1 MSITSSM
8 YTGVTGL
15 LTYSG
20 AMSVLS
26 NNLANVNT
34 VGFKNSRSQFAD
46 LLSAKESGALIGR
59 GVRMAAVSPLFAQ
72 GVYQATGGVSD
83 ITIQGKGLFM
93 VKNTD
98 GQSFYTRAG
107 QFSLN
112 KEGVLVNPE
121 GLTVQGFPVDLN
133 GQTIG
138 GLQDIDLGGGLS
150 LLPKPTTEITL
161 AVNLDSRSTTP
172 TPTWAGGG
180 AVGTE
185 DTAQNWFAASNY
197 STTVRVF
204 DSLGQEHQLTFLFRT
219 TQSSPPEWDYT
230 VVAPVEDVQA
240 TPTNPGNL
248 ISVSTGTIVFN
259 TDGTLNI
266 GSSTIA
272 DITLTGLVNGAADLQ
287 VLAADMSFA
296 GSTQVA
302 TTSTLSSFQSDGSA
316 PGTLTGFTIDSQ
328 GIINGQY
335 SNGGILSLYKIALA
349 DFPGV
354 ERLTPSGG
362 TLWAQSP
369 ESGDPIIGT
378 PNSGGFGTTLSGGLE
393 QSTVDVA
400 QEFVAMIG
408 AQRGFQAN
416 SRVITVADQMYDE
429 VVNLKR

>member
-34 VGFKNSRSQFAD
+34 VGFKYSRSQFAD
-46 LLSAKESGALIGR
+46 LLSARESGVLIGR
-59 GVRMAAVSPLFAQ
+59 GVRMAAVSPLFSQ

-83 ITIQGKGLFM
+83 LTIQGKGLFI
-93 VKNTD
+93 VKDAD
-98 GQSFYTRAG
+98 GQPFYSRAG
-107 QFSLN
+107 QFSVD
-112 KEGVLVNPE
+112 KDGKLVTPE
-121 GLTVQGFPVDLN
+121 LMVVQGFQVDAN
-133 GQTIG
+133 GQPIG
-138 GLQDIDLGGGLS
+138 GLEGVQLGGGLS
-150 LLPKPTTEITL
+150 LLPEATTKVTL
-161 AVNLDSRSTTP
+161 SVNLDSRVTTP
-172 TPTWAGGG
+172 ADPWPGGVG
-180 AVGTE
+180 AD
-185 DTAQNWFAASNY
+185 DTATNWFAAKNY
-197 STTVRVF
+197 ATTVRVF
-204 DSLGQEHQLTFLFRT
+204 DSLGQEHQLTYLFRKNDT
-219 TQSSPPEWDYT
+219 NPLQWEYR
-230 VVAPVEDVQA
+230 VVVPITDVQA
-240 TPTNPGNL
+240 TPTNPDNL
-248 ISVSTGTIVFN
+248 IAVSEGTIEFN
-259 TDGTLNI
+259 TDGTLNQTA
-266 GSSTIA
+266 STIG
-272 DITLTGLVNGAADLQ
+272 DVSITGLVNGAADLTIA
-287 VLAADMSFA
+287 AADMSFA

-302 TTSTLSSFQSDGSA
+302 TASSLSSFQSDGSA
-316 PGTLTGFTIDSQ
+316 PGTLTGFTIDSR
-328 GIINGQY
+328 GVITGQY
-335 SNGGILSLYKIALA
+335 SNGGTLPLYQLALA

-369 ESGDPIIGT
+369 ESGDAIIGT
-378 PNSGGFGTTLSGGLE
+378 PDSGGFGTTLSGGLE

>member
-1 MSITSSM
+1 M

-15 LTYSG
+15 ITYSG
-20 AMSVLS
+20 AMSVVS

-34 VGFKNSRSQFAD
+34 VGFKNSRGQFAD
-46 LLSAKESGALIGR
+46 LLSAKEAGALIGR
-59 GVRMAAVSPLFAQ
+59 GVRMAAVSPLFTQ
-72 GVYQATGGVSD
+72 GVYQATGGASD
-83 ITIQGKGLFM
+83 LTIQGKGLFL
-93 VKNTD
+93 VKNID

-112 KEGVLVNPE
+112 KNGVMVNPE
-121 GLTVQGFPVDLN
+121 GLTVQGFPVNIN

-150 LLPKPTTEITL
+150 LLPKATTKITL

-172 TPTWAGGG
+172 TAAWAGGL
-180 AVGTE
+180 GTE

-197 STTVRVF
+197 ATTVRVY

-219 TQSSPPEWDYT
+219 QQASPPVWDYT

-240 TPTNPGNL
+240 APANPGNL
-248 ISVSTGTIVFN
+248 IAISTGTMAFN
-259 TDGTLNI
+259 TDGTLDMT
-266 GSSTIA
+266 GSTIN
-272 DITLTGLVNGAADLQ
+272 DITMTGLVNGAADLQ
-287 VLAADMSFA
+287 ILGADMSFA

-302 TTSTLSSFQSDGSA
+302 TSSSLSSFQSDGSA
-316 PGTLTGFTIDSQ
+316 PGTLTGFSIDSQ
-328 GIINGQY
+328 GVINGQY

-349 DFPGV
+349 DFPGI

-362 TLWAQSP
+362 TLYAQSP
-369 ESGDPIIGT
+369 DSGDPIIGT
-378 PNSGGFGTTLSGGLE
+378 PGSGGFGTTLSGGLE

>member
-20 AMSVLS
+20 QMSVVS

-34 VGFKNSRSQFAD
+34 VGYKNSRSQFAD
-46 LLSAKESGALIGR
+46 LLSAKEGGTLIGR
-59 GVRMAAVSPLFAQ
+59 GVRMAAVQPLFSQ

-83 ITIQGKGLFM
+83 LTVQGKGLFI
-93 VKNTD
+93 VKNAD

-107 QFSLN
+107 QFSLD
-112 KEGVLVNPE
+112 KDGLLVTPE
-121 GLTVQGFPVDLN
+121 EQTVQGFPLDAT

-138 GLQDIDLGGGLS
+138 GLENIDLGGGLS
-150 LLPKPTTEITL
+150 LLPEATSQITV
-161 AVNLDSRSTTP
+161 AVNLDSRATTIA
-172 TPTWAGGG
+172 TTWPSNG

-185 DTAQNWFAASNY
+185 DTAKNWFATSNY
-197 STTVRVF
+197 ATTVRVF

-219 TQSSPPEWDYT
+219 QQASPPVWDYT
-230 VVAPVEDVQA
+230 VVTPVKDVQA
-240 TPTNPGNL
+240 SPADPEAL
-248 ISVSTGTIVFN
+248 ISVSTGSIAFN
-259 TDGTLNI
+259 TDGTLDTTN
-266 GSSTIA
+266 STIA
-272 DITLTGLVNGAADLQ
+272 DISLTGLVNGAADLQ
-287 VLAADMSFA
+287 VLAADLSFD

-302 TTSTLSSFQSDGSA
+302 TASSLSSFQSDGSA
-316 PGTLTGFTIDSQ
+316 PGTLTGFAIDSQ
-328 GIINGQY
+328 GIITGQY
-335 SNGGILSLYKIALA
+335 SNGGTLALYQLALA

-354 ERLTPSGG
+354 ERLTPAGG

-369 ESGDPIIGT
+369 QSGDAIIGT
-378 PNSGGFGTTLSGGLE
+378 PGSGGFGTTLSGGLE

-400 QEFVAMIG
+400 QEFVSMIG

-416 SRVITVADQMYDE
+416 SRVITVADQMYDD